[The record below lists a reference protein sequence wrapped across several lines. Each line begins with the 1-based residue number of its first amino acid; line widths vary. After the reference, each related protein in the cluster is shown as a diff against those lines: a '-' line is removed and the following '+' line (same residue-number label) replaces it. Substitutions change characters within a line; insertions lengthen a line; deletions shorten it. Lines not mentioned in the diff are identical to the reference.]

1 MTRKTEGRVAG
12 KIALVTGAGSG
23 IGAAIA
29 ENLAAHGATVIVTDR
44 SQEAA
49 EAVAQ
54 RIGEGASAR
63 QLDVA
68 DEAQWQAMSA
78 LIERCEARLDILV
91 NNAGILILGDVEDTS
106 LADFRKLQ
114 AVMSE
119 GVFLGCKHMMPWLR
133 ASGAGSIINISSTA
147 ALRGYR
153 GFVGYSAAKGA
164 VRAMTMAMAITAQ
177 DRGDPVRV
185 NAIMPGD
192 IETPMQQ
199 AYDGRSAS
207 RDIPRGILPKCSVGA
222 PEDIAAMALFLA
234 SDEARFITAA
244 EFVVDN
250 GEIMRP
256 AFPQ

>member
-1 MTRKTEGRVAG
+1 MTGKAEGRVAG

-29 ENLAAHGATVIVTDR
+29 GHLAAHGASVVVTDR
-44 SQEAA
+44 SQDAA
-49 EAVAQ
+49 EAVAE
-54 RIGEGASAR
+54 RIGEAATAR
-63 QLDVA
+63 RLDVA
-68 DEAQWQAMSA
+68 DEADWQAISA
-78 LIERCEARLDILV
+78 LIERRDAKLDILV
-91 NNAGILILGDVEDTS
+91 NNAGILLLGDVEDTS

-119 GVFLGCKHMMPWLR
+119 GVFLGCKYMMPWLR
-133 ASGAGSIINISSTA
+133 ASGAGSIVNISSTA

-199 AYDGRSAS
+199 TYDGRDTS
-207 RDIPRGILPKCSVGA
+207 RVIPKGILPKGSVGA
-222 PEDIAAMALFLA
+222 PEDIAAMVLFLA

-244 EFVVDN
+244 EFTVDN